1 MNSSIYENRRFRLM
15 DDVKGPAI
23 ACIFSGKAP
32 MRSADE
38 TYSFS
43 VDRSF
48 YYLTGIDR
56 ENMVLVLQKD
66 HNGMVRESIYI
77 EPYDELLAKW
87 VGGRMK
93 EAEVTAVSGIRTVD
107 SLENLPALVGNFME
121 LYRGM
126 GRVRVYLDLWRY
138 EQDQTD
144 TQAHRFAAW
153 IQKKYPAVK
162 INELYGTLAAMR
174 SVKSKEELEKIET
187 AIDMTKNAIVATLQY
202 AEPGMNETEIE
213 GAFDFSLMRQGCREH
228 AFPTICAAGKRAT
241 TLHYCDN
248 NCVAEDGQLIQL
260 DLGAACD
267 HYCAD
272 ISRAFPVNGTFTDR
286 QKEIYNTVLEAQRI
300 VIEKAMPGMTM
311 SDLNKLVMD
320 YYETRLDDLRLRK
333 NGRGVRDYY
342 YHSVTHSLGLDCH
355 DVCTL
360 RERTLKAG
368 MVITDEPGLYI
379 EEEGIGIRIED
390 DILITDQG
398 AVVLSKDI
406 PKTVEEIEAIM
417 AAAK

>member
-1 MNSSIYENRRFRLM
+1 MQSIFEERRMRLM
-15 DDVKGPAI
+15 DDVRGPAI

-38 TYSFS
+38 TYPFV

-48 YYLTGIDR
+48 YYLTGLDR
-56 ENMVLVLQKD
+56 ENMVLLLQKD
-66 HNGMVRESIYI
+66 HNGLIRESIYI
-77 EPYDELLAKW
+77 EPYDEFLAKW

-93 EAEVTAVSGIRTVD
+93 PDEVSAVSGIRTVD
-107 SLENLPALVGNFME
+107 NLENFPGVVGNFME
-121 LYRGM
+121 VYRGM

-138 EQDQTD
+138 EESQTD
-144 TQAHRFAAW
+144 THAHMFAAW

-162 INELYGTLAAMR
+162 INELYGTLSALR
-174 SVKSKEELEKIET
+174 SVKSRAELKQMGKAIE
-187 AIDMTKNAIVATLQY
+187 MTKNAVVDMMQY
-202 AEPGMNETEIE
+202 AKPGMNESEIE
-213 GAFDFSLMRQGCREH
+213 GAFDFSLMKQGCREH
-228 AFPTICAAGKRAT
+228 AFPTICAAGPRAT
-241 TLHYCDN
+241 TLHYSDN
-248 NCVAEDGQLIQL
+248 NCTAEDGQLVL
-260 DLGAACD
+260 VDLGAAYN

-272 ISRAFPVNGTFTDR
+272 ISRTFPVNGKFTER
-286 QKEIYNTVLEAQRI
+286 QKQIYNTVLKAQKI

-311 SDLNKLVMD
+311 EDLNRLVMD
-320 YYETRLDDLRLRK
+320 YYESRLDDLGLRK
-333 NGRGVRDYY
+333 NGKTVRDYY

-390 DILITDQG
+390 DILITDEG
-398 AVVLSKDI
+398 AVVLSEDI
-406 PKTVEEIEAIM
+406 PRTVAEIEALM
-417 AAAK
+417 AE

>member
-1 MNSSIYENRRFRLM
+1 MCDIYQDRRMRLM
-15 DDVKGPAI
+15 DAVRGPSLTF
-23 ACIFSGKAP
+23 IFSGKAP

-38 TYSFS
+38 AYPFV

-48 YYLTGIDR
+48 FYLTGLDR

-66 HNGMVRESIYI
+66 YHDMIRESIYI
-77 EPYDELLAKW
+77 EPYDEVLAKW

-93 EAEVTAVSGIRTVD
+93 AEEVTAVSGIRNVND
-107 SLENLPALVGNFME
+107 LQDLPGFVGSFFEN
-121 LYRGM
+121 YRGM

-138 EQDQTD
+138 EETQTD
-144 TQAHRFAAW
+144 TQAHELAAW

-162 INELYGTLAAMR
+162 INEIYGTLAELR
-174 SVKSKEELEKIET
+174 SKKDSRELKKMGKAIE
-187 AIDMTKNAIVATLQY
+187 MTKNAIVAMMQY
-202 AEPGMNETEIE
+202 AKPGMHETEIE
-213 GAFDFSLMRQGCREH
+213 GAFDFALMKQGCREK

-241 TLHYCDN
+241 TLHYSDN
-248 NCVAEDGQLIQL
+248 NCIAEDGQLIQI

-272 ISRAFPVNGTFTDR
+272 ISRAFPVNGKFTDR

-300 VIEKAMPGMTM
+300 VIEKAKPGMTM
-311 SDLNKLVMD
+311 GDLNKLVTD
-320 YYETRLDDLRLRK
+320 YYETRLDDLGLRR
-333 NGRGVRDYY
+333 NGMTVRDYY

-355 DVCTL
+355 DICTL
-360 RERTLKAG
+360 RQRTLQPG

-390 DILITDQG
+390 DLLVTEDG
-398 AVVLSKDI
+398 VEVLSQDI

-417 AAAK
+417 AAVK